1 MMWLLSEHFGY
12 SEVKG
17 AVFSHYFKFS
27 YIDDDICGRNGRAI
41 IHSKIFIKLIGLA
54 MGLMSF
60 GFTLM
65 ELASKFQLESQITVS
80 YFAICL
86 EYQF

>member
-1 MMWLLSEHFGY
+1 M
-12 SEVKG
+12 
-17 AVFSHYFKFS
+17 FSHYFKFS
-27 YIDDDICGRNGRAI
+27 YINDDISGRNGKAR
-41 IHSKIFIKLIGLA
+41 IHSKFFIKLIGLA

-80 YFAICL
+80 
-86 EYQF
+86 